1 MTRQYIYKLEP
12 REGVKQLYVINLNGN
27 ELVSLWMVI
36 IHNDIESKII
46 LNVKDIVEDCK
57 TAEPANSHIMS
68 IVRSMFSEMSNQGS
82 LINME
87 FEENDTIEDIIEAAD
102 EASKSA
108 TTEYDDIVKQLR
120 GE

>member
-1 MTRQYIYKLEP
+1 MKQYIYKLEP
-12 REGVKQLYVINLNGN
+12 REGVKQLYVINLKGN
-27 ELVSLWMVI
+27 ELVSIWMVI
-36 IHNDIESKII
+36 VHNDIESKVV
-46 LNVKDIVEDCK
+46 LNVKDIINDCK
-57 TAEPANSHIMS
+57 HNTPANDHIMS
-68 IVRSMFSEMSNQGS
+68 IVRSMFGEMSNEPS

-108 TTEYDDIVKQLR
+108 TTEYDDIVKQMR